1 MCADVVLLTW
11 FWSDSIEVT
20 LSSAPPEEDA
30 AGDVGL
36 QLQVNFVDKAV
47 QRNARLAG
55 KWGQAENTLSF
66 FPFAPGESF
75 KVEQML
81 QWERAVV
88 STRRYNAPPLGP
100 SRGRASVW

>member
-1 MCADVVLLTW
+1 M
-11 FWSDSIEVT
+11 EVT
-20 LSSAPPEEDA
+20 LSSAPQEEDSE
-30 AGDVGL
+30 GDVGL

-75 KVEQML
+75 KVE
-81 QWERAVV
+81 
-88 STRRYNAPPLGP
+88 S
-100 SRGRASVW
+100 GRCLKRPRLW